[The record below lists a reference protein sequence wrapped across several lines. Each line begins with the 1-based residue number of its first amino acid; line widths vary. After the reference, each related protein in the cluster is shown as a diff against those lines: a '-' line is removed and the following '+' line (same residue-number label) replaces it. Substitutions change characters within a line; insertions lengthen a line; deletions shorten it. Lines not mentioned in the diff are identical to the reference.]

1 MQFAWWLCHPKPS
14 DNIEDVNHETAL
26 MLLQIKAGTETFGTA
41 PCGSGP
47 KAEGVSHERKSM
59 NIVSVVT
66 NTNKPLM
73 PTSPYRA
80 RKLLSSGK
88 AKIVKHRPFTIL
100 LVNRSDGN
108 VQEIEYKSDTGYL
121 HVGISVCSEKR
132 EFVREQRDLLPD
144 EREKHNDRRK
154 YRRTRRN
161 RKRYRKA
168 RFDNR
173 IGKIRKKEKNKHV
186 WLPPSLDHKVD
197 AQVQLFLRLYQVM
210 PIGVSI

>member
-41 PCGSGP
+41 LCGSGP
-47 KAEGVSHERKSM
+47 KAEGVSPERKSM
-59 NIVSVVT
+59 NTVAVVT

-100 LVNRSDGN
+100 LVNRSDGL
-108 VQEIEYKSDTGYL
+108 SGSCS
-121 HVGISVCSEKR
+121 GISR
-132 EFVREQRDLLPD
+132 E
-144 EREKHNDRRK
+144 
-154 YRRTRRN
+154 
-161 RKRYRKA
+161 
-168 RFDNR
+168 
-173 IGKIRKKEKNKHV
+173 IR
-186 WLPPSLDHKVD
+186 
-197 AQVQLFLRLYQVM
+197 
-210 PIGVSI
+210 

>member
-1 MQFAWWLCHPKPS
+1 MQFAWWLCRPKPS
-14 DNIEDVNHETAL
+14 SNSEDVKHETAL

-47 KAEGVSHERKSM
+47 KAEGVSPERKSM
-59 NIVSVVT
+59 NTVAVVT

-144 EREKHNDRRK
+144 EDANIVVPEETEKDIERQDLTIESVRFERQRRISM
-154 YRRTRRN
+154 YGCHRHL
-161 RKRYRKA
+161 
-168 RFDNR
+168 
-173 IGKIRKKEKNKHV
+173 IIR
-186 WLPPSLDHKVD
+186 
-197 AQVQLFLRLYQVM
+197 
-210 PIGVSI
+210 

>member
-26 MLLQIKAGTETFGTA
+26 MLLQIKAGTFGTA

-47 KAEGVSHERKSM
+47 KAEGVSPERKAM
-59 NIVSVVT
+59 NTVAVVT

-132 EFVREQRDLLPD
+132 EFVREQRDLTI
-144 EREKHNDRRK
+144 ESVRFE
-154 YRRTRRN
+154 
-161 RKRYRKA
+161 RKRRMSMYGCHRHLNT
-168 RFDNR
+168 R
-173 IGKIRKKEKNKHV
+173 
-186 WLPPSLDHKVD
+186 
-197 AQVQLFLRLYQVM
+197 
-210 PIGVSI
+210 

>member
-47 KAEGVSHERKSM
+47 KAEGVSPERKSM
-59 NIVSVVT
+59 NTVAVVT

-88 AKIVKHRPFTIL
+88 AKIVKHRPFSLQSCLSAVPMVMFRRLNIRVIRDICMSESRYAPKSGNSFGNREICCLMKGKNTMTDANIVVPEETEKDIERQDLTIES
-100 LVNRSDGN
+100 VRFER
-108 VQEIEYKSDTGYL
+108 QRR
-121 HVGISVCSEKR
+121 ISMYGCHR
-132 EFVREQRDLLPD
+132 HL
-144 EREKHNDRRK
+144 
-154 YRRTRRN
+154 
-161 RKRYRKA
+161 
-168 RFDNR
+168 
-173 IGKIRKKEKNKHV
+173 IIR
-186 WLPPSLDHKVD
+186 
-197 AQVQLFLRLYQVM
+197 
-210 PIGVSI
+210 

>member
-26 MLLQIKAGTETFGTA
+26 MLLRIKAGTETFGTA

-132 EFVREQRDLLPD
+132 EFVREQRDL
-144 EREKHNDRRK
+144 
-154 YRRTRRN
+154 
-161 RKRYRKA
+161 
-168 RFDNR
+168 
-173 IGKIRKKEKNKHV
+173 
-186 WLPPSLDHKVD
+186 
-197 AQVQLFLRLYQVM
+197 
-210 PIGVSI
+210 GVSI